1 MEELYGEHRLY
12 WADSVCAT
20 CRQTGRSLMA
30 SGIQRHIILL
40 SKQPRV
46 LVVLPLPPLPPPF
59 PAVARSAPEI
69 FNQSF
74 ARAVVVL

>member
-12 WADSVCAT
+12 WVVGVCAT

-30 SGIQRHIILL
+30 GMPRHIILL

-46 LVVLPLPPLPPPF
+46 LVVLPLPPLSSPSRP
-59 PAVARSAPEI
+59 
-69 FNQSF
+69 
-74 ARAVVVL
+74 